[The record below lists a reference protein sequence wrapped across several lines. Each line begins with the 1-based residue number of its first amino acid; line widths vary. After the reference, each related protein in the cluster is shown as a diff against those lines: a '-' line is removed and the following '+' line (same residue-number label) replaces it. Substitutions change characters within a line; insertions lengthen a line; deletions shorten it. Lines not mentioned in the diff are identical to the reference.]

1 MNIIIAGEIAKVST
15 RADQTLSVHFSTQEL
30 NAEESARL
38 FGLKGKFL
46 KAFLTD
52 ENIISDAV
60 IEAVTDAEIH
70 DIRKTKTPSQ
80 KLRAILFR
88 LWEQEGKPGS
98 SDDYYKAKM
107 QELIDHF
114 HKKLT

>member
-52 ENIISDAV
+52 ENIISDVV
-60 IEAVTDAEIH
+60 ISGDTISV
-70 DIRKTKTPSQ
+70 
-80 KLRAILFR
+80 
-88 LWEQEGKPGS
+88 GS
-98 SDDYYKAKM
+98 NGGM
-107 QELIDHF
+107 F
-114 HKKLT
+114 FNHKQVVFFTGSPNI